1 MSAARPFDV
10 AIVGAG
16 AAGLA
21 AARLLHD
28 AGLRIIV
35 LEARARVGGR
45 ICTHRGPG
53 ITSPIELG
61 PEFIHGEAPETQAVL
76 DEAGLRSVDITGK
89 RFEAIKG
96 RLRPVDDYWARLH
109 QVLRHLNASA
119 EPDESLQQFL
129 ERKPG
134 GRREA
139 HDRRLALQFVEGY
152 LAADA
157 RRASAKAMAGDDDP
171 SGDESAQRMGRV
183 IDGYDR
189 VTDALCAPIA
199 SAVKRSVVV
208 TRIRWT
214 PGAVEVESRAAV
226 AATVNA
232 ELRRGRTRPLIR
244 ARRAIIAVPLG
255 VLKAPAGTTG
265 AIEFI
270 PALEQKVDPLSKLAM
285 GTVVRVVLH
294 FKKRFW
300 TSDDMSRRTGGGES
314 LESLAFVYSD
324 DEDFPVWWTQYPLRT
339 PVMVGWRGGP
349 RALALDRLSP
359 EQLSDRAI
367 ASLARVFGLARR
379 RLHALMDGAWCHHW
393 DDDPLTRGAYS
404 YQLVG
409 GADAPAALA
418 RPVGRTLYFAGE
430 ATAPDGRIG
439 TVDGAV
445 ASGQRAAR
453 QVQRAFNRE
462 RQR

>member
-1 MSAARPFDV
+1 MSAARRFDV

-45 ICTHRGPG
+45 ICTHRAPG
-53 ITSPIELG
+53 IAEPIELG
-61 PEFIHGEAPETQAVL
+61 AEFIHGEAPETQALL
-76 DEAGLRSVDITGK
+76 DEAGLRSVDITDR
-89 RFEAIKG
+89 RFEAVRD
-96 RLRPVDDYWARLH
+96 RLRPVDDYWQRLH
-109 QVLRHLNASA
+109 RVLRHLNVSTKS
-119 EPDESLQQFL
+119 DESLQQFL
-129 ERKPG
+129 ERRPG

-139 HDRRLALQFVEGY
+139 RDRRLALQFVEGF
-152 LAADA
+152 LGADE
-157 RRASAKAMAGDDDP
+157 RRASAAAMAGDDDP

-189 VTDALCAPIA
+189 VIDALSAPIA

-208 TRIRWT
+208 TRIRWK

-226 AATVNA
+226 AAPSTA
-232 ELRRGRTRPLIR
+232 ELRYGRTRPLIR
-244 ARRAIIAVPLG
+244 ARRVIIAVPLG
-255 VLKAPAGTTG
+255 VLTAPAGAIG
-265 AIEFI
+265 SIEFI
-270 PALEQKVDPLSKLAM
+270 PALKQKVDPLRQMAM

-294 FKKRFW
+294 FTKRFW
-300 TSDDMSRRTGGGES
+300 TSDDISRRAGGES
-314 LESLAFVYSD
+314 LESLGFVHSD
-324 DEDFPVWWTQYPLRT
+324 DDDFPVWWTQYPLRA

-349 RALALDRLSP
+349 RARALDLLSADRLT
-359 EQLSDRAI
+359 DRAI
-367 ASLARVFGLARR
+367 ASLARVFGLSRR
-379 RLHALMDGAWCHHW
+379 RLRALVDGAWCHHW

-418 RPVGRTLYFAGE
+418 RPVGKTLYFAGE
-430 ATAPDGRIG
+430 ATAPNDRIG
-439 TVDGAV
+439 TVDGAI

-453 QVQRAFNRE
+453 QVQRAFNAE